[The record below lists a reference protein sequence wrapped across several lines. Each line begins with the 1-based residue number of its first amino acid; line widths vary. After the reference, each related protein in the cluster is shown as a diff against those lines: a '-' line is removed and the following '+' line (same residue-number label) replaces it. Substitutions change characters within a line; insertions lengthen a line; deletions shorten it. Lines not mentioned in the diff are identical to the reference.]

1 MRTMSPHLKVL
12 QVSCSMQ
19 STAPYESSPPL
30 LQRLLSMQHGW
41 VWTWTRN
48 RCGQTPASS
57 AAASPAQPSNLLSLM
72 PIQDLL
78 WVAREGLKAK
88 LPPDW
93 KPWWVLQTVSHL

>member
-1 MRTMSPHLKVL
+1 MS
-12 QVSCSMQ
+12 CGMQ
-19 STAPYESSPPL
+19 GTAPYESSPAL

-48 RCGQTPASS
+48 RCRHTPAS
-57 AAASPAQPSNLLSLM
+57 AAASQAQPSNTLSLLRF
-72 PIQDLL
+72 QALL

-93 KPWWVLQTVSHL
+93 KPWWVLQTVSRLRVAR